1 VIQLPFD
8 GLHFLEDWLH
18 PVVEEGER
26 VLSAST
32 DDIQWLLAGIAV
44 VAAVGGI
51 VLGWLVY
58 ERRRA
63 RAVEPAVLAHAWYYD
78 EAVSRFM
85 GGPGRRLFDA
95 LAWFDA
101 HVVDGAVNGVGWV
114 VRGTGGQ
121 LRRLQTGYV
130 RNYAVG
136 VGVGA
141 IALLVWFIYR
151 GMS

>member
-1 VIQLPFD
+1 
-8 GLHFLEDWLH
+8 
-18 PVVEEGER
+18 
-26 VLSAST
+26 
-32 DDIQWLLAGIAV
+32 
-44 VAAVGGI
+44 
-51 VLGWLVY
+51 
-58 ERRRA
+58 
-63 RAVEPAVLAHAWYYD
+63 
-78 EAVSRFM
+78 
-85 GGPGRRLFDA
+85 
-95 LAWFDA
+95 
-101 HVVDGAVNGVGWV
+101 VNGVGWV